1 MGNVVA
7 KFILYLVQSNIME
20 RKVEVRSVYI
30 YMYRYIY
37 IYIYIYM
44 QHTAKPV

>member
-7 KFILYLVQSNIME
+7 KLILYLVQSNIME

-30 YMYRYIY
+30 Y